1 MNLKSLSNIELL
13 NGIRRMRGDE
23 RKLDRQIVEYICEIE
38 SRRLYAELG
47 FANVIDWLVKDL
59 GYSESSAY
67 RRMMAARAI
76 RAVPEAA
83 GKIEDGRLNLVTI
96 AKVQSA
102 IRSEEKR
109 TGERVSLE
117 TRSTI
122 IAQTEN
128 KTLRE
133 TVRIVAQRFPDA
145 VQISCMQIF
154 LTGEQLKLLERVRE
168 LKSHSNSGASLGE
181 IVAAIADE
189 YLDRNDP
196 LRREVKPRSVVNK
209 SLVEESL
216 AELTEGSSQGGTTV
230 VVGSRS
236 GSKSGSLLVKGSEP
250 VSVSETR
257 LRGGGRRTSTAPST
271 RNFVRRRAGDACEYQ
286 GPGGQRCGSRFQ
298 TQIDHVIPVA
308 LGGTND
314 VRNLRLLCR
323 THNLLMAEKTLGLA
337 KMCRFRKPLQC
348 R

>member
-1 MNLKSLSNIELL
+1 L
-13 NGIRRMRGDE
+13 RGDE

-47 FANVIDWLVKDL
+47 YANVIDWLVKDL

-83 GKIEDGRLNLVTI
+83 EKIEDGRLNLVTL

-133 TVRIVAQRFPDA
+133 
-145 VQISCMQIF
+145 
-154 LTGEQLKLLERVRE
+154 
-168 LKSHSNSGASLGE
+168 LKSHSNFGASLGE
-181 IVAAIADE
+181 IVAVLARE

-196 LRREVKPRSVVNK
+196 LRREMKPRSMRK
-209 SLVEESL
+209 KLPITSLVKTSEKPHEKTSEES
-216 AELTEGSSQGGTTV
+216 ATHPFEKHIADVSEGSSQGGTSV
-230 VVGSRS
+230 VFG
-236 GSKSGSLLVKGSEP
+236 P
-250 VSVSETR
+250 ETR
-257 LRGGGRRTSTAPST
+257 MRGGARRASIAPST

-286 GPGGQRCGSRFQ
+286 GPDGHRCGSRFQ
-298 TQIDHVIPVA
+298 TQTDHVIPLA
-308 LGGTND
+308 IGGTND
-314 VRNLRLLCR
+314 VTNLRLLCR
-323 THNLLMAEKTLGLA
+323 THSTPKQA
-337 KMCRFRKPLQC
+337 RKLSVG
-348 R
+348 RR

>member
-1 MNLKSLSNIELL
+1 
-13 NGIRRMRGDE
+13 
-23 RKLDRQIVEYICEIE
+23 
-38 SRRLYAELG
+38 
-47 FANVIDWLVKDL
+47 
-59 GYSESSAY
+59 
-67 RRMMAARAI
+67 MMAARAI

-83 GKIEDGRLNLVTI
+83 GKIEDGSLTLVTL
-96 AKVQSA
+96 AKVQSV

-117 TRSTI
+117 IRSTM

-133 TVRIVAQRFPDA
+133 TERIAAEHFPEA
-145 VQISCMQIF
+145 MQAAGSQSFSSQNFSKQNYSNQIVFTEEQI
-154 LTGEQLKLLERVRE
+154 KLLERVRE
-168 LKSHSNSGASLGE
+168 LKSHANFGASLAE
-181 IVAAIADE
+181 IVSALATE

-216 AELTEGSSQGGTTV
+216 AVLTEGSSQGGTTV

-337 KMCRFRKPLQC
+337 KMCRFRKPL
-348 R
+348 